1 MSNKLSAVK
10 LANIYDDA
18 NNYSLQLSDD
28 KTFPYKAYVAGATFE
43 ATKSLEQ
50 LQAKDAEIEALK
62 RAIGIRD
69 EVMAKKDADLDRA
82 NNFSTKVGDAYYLR
96 QTSLSE
102 KDEEIGRLDA
112 VIKSQGKLFNQLDAE
127 VTSCR
132 RTIAGHESAY
142 DSVRKELLER
152 DADIAGLKSQLV
164 LTVKELTEAKGMHWV
179 KAIDRMPEA
188 SLTEVFCRWV
198 GDIMEGEMFIAK
210 VGLDGGF
217 ANIPDEDLIHLIWLH
232 ENSKD
237 LNILSLPD
245 VKQEAIAFAIWVQD
259 NDFERW
265 GVFGGGWVLQN
276 ERGNKKIKAL
286 TNEQLYSLFKND
298 PNANH

>member
-152 DADIAGLKSQLV
+152 DADIAGLKAQLV
-164 LTVKELTEAKGMHWV
+164 QTVKELTQA
-179 KAIDRMPEA
+179 
-188 SLTEVFCRWV
+188 
-198 GDIMEGEMFIAK
+198 
-210 VGLDGGF
+210 LDES
-217 ANIPDEDLIHLIWLH
+217 PPLQ
-232 ENSKD
+232 
-237 LNILSLPD
+237 
-245 VKQEAIAFAIWVQD
+245 QEAIAFYNWAITESGINHMGEFCNPELWEKTSRYQ
-259 NDFERW
+259 
-265 GVFGGGWVLQN
+265 L
-276 ERGNKKIKAL
+276 KP
-286 TNEQLYSLFKND
+286 TEQLYSLFKED
-298 PNANH
+298 TNAGK